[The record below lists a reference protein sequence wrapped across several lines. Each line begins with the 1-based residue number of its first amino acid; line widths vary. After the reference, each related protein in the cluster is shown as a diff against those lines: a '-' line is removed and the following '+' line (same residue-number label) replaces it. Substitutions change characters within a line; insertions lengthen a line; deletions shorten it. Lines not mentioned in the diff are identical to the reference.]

1 MNGVGEIRP
10 LRPSDRQPLRDLLV
24 RTKMFSAEEVG
35 IALELIDT
43 VLQVPGQ
50 KDYLI
55 YVLELDGRAAG
66 YYCVGPTPATAGT
79 FDMYWIAVDPA
90 VQGSGAGTRLNA
102 HAEELIAGHGG
113 RLIVVETSSRAQYE
127 PTRRFYLRR
136 GYAETARIPGY
147 YRPDDDLVVYC
158 KYLTP

>member
-1 MNGVGEIRP
+1 
-10 LRPSDRQPLRDLLV
+10 
-24 RTKMFSAEEVG
+24 MFSAEEVG

-55 YVLELDGRAAG
+55 NVLELDGRVVG

-102 HAEELIAGHGG
+102 HAEEHIAGHGG

-127 PTRRFYLRR
+127 PTRRFYLGR

>member
-1 MNGVGEIRP
+1 LNGTGDIRP
-10 LRPSDRQPLRDLLV
+10 LRPSDRQPLRDLLA
-24 RTKMFSAEEVG
+24 RTGMFSPEEVG

-55 YVLELDGRAAG
+55 NVLEQEGKVAG

-79 FDMYWIAVDPA
+79 YDMYWIAVDPS
-90 VQGSGAGTRLNA
+90 VQGNGAGTRLNT
-102 HAEELIAGHGG
+102 HAEELIASRGG
-113 RLIVVETSSRAQYE
+113 RLIVVETSSRQQYT
-127 PTRRFYLRR
+127 PTRTFYERR
-136 GYAETARIPGY
+136 GYTETARIRGY

>member
-1 MNGVGEIRP
+1 
-10 LRPSDRQPLRDLLV
+10 
-24 RTKMFSAEEVG
+24 MFSPEEVG

-43 VLQVPGQ
+43 VLQVPAQ

-55 YVLELDGRAAG
+55 YVMEQEGKVAG

-79 FDMYWIAVDPA
+79 YDMYWIAVDPS
-90 VQGSGAGTRLNA
+90 VQGNGAGTRLTA
-102 HAEELIAGHGG
+102 HAEQLIASRGG
-113 RLIVVETSSRAQYE
+113 RLIVVETSSRQHYT
-127 PTRRFYLRR
+127 PTRTFYERR
-136 GYAETARIPGY
+136 GYTETARIRGY